1 MNLDELQSPMTSVQ
15 LAKMLKKQ
23 HGIAIPVGRLSQQQA
38 QSMLESVQTKINR
51 FRNTSAAHVSEQNGQ
66 YTAMLMVEQVLRT
79 RIDEYGD
86 ETSVWGATKRI
97 ARTFA
102 DKGREAARGAGIN
115 IPYSDAT
122 KIGSIA
128 GEIGSQARQAG
139 AAYLKYKGADVDP
152 TQPSARTTQSIDSN
166 DVLNALA
173 KAGRM
178 NPSEVKNLAT
188 QKQLTPDQ
196 VSALQLALQN
206 IMRGKISESHYIA
219 ESAMGEAEVILA
231 AKDLADRIQDMVE
244 TIGKMVNEELPA
256 LTETVRDTMDAE
268 RADAFN
274 ASALETLNGALEA
287 VRGTKDSLDAAA
299 RTLAGEEAAE
309 PADTLGAEEPAA
321 ETEPAG
327 DETETEPAADLMN
340 TPGTATGGKSE
351 PLGRG
356 KR

>member
-15 LAKMLKKQ
+15 LAKLLKKQ
-23 HGIAIPVGRLSQQQA
+23 HGIAIPVDRLSQQQA
-38 QSMLESVQTKINR
+38 RHMLESVQTKING
-51 FRNTSAAHVSEQNGQ
+51 FRNTSAAHVSEQNSQ
-66 YTAMLMVEQVLRT
+66 YTAMLMVEQVLKT

-86 ETSVWGATKRI
+86 QGTLGGVVKNI
-97 ARTFA
+97 AGTIA
-102 DKGREAARGAGIN
+102 HKGREVARSAGISV
-115 IPYSDAT
+115 PYTDAT
-122 KIGSIA
+122 KVRDIA
-128 GEIGSQARQAG
+128 SNIKSHVVAAKD
-139 AAYLKYKGADVDP
+139 AYLASKGQEVEKRKKA
-152 TQPSARTTQSIDSN
+152 AAAGFSN
-166 DVLNALA
+166 QDVLDRLA
-173 KAGRM
+173 KSLRM
-178 NPSEVKNLAT
+178 SSADLKNAI
-188 QKQLTPDQ
+188 QKK
-196 VSALQLALQN
+196 ALPADKLNAALE
-206 IMRGKISESHYIA
+206 KILYNRVSESRYIA

-274 ASALETLNGALEA
+274 ASALETLNSALEA